1 MCALLQ
7 IALKM
12 FGISGRILCSLLL
25 LTGVFVA
32 IGASDLYAQTSRI
45 YFAGYMGLN
54 TTNDNKFSESSQPV
68 QGDFEYDN
76 APTFAGALGF
86 RFSRK
91 FRAEAELSYR
101 KKDLNNVD
109 FAAGNRAKIGG
120 EMKSWMLLLNGYYDF
135 DEIWSTQPYV
145 TLGLGVAHHD
155 GEIDGNGSG
164 LTSTADTSTGLGWQ
178 IGGGMKYR
186 VNPDLALTGGY
197 RYIGSS
203 DIKFDTYEI
212 EYSAHEFRVGLEY
225 DFSF

>member
-1 MCALLQ
+1 MFNTVTRLFRY
-7 IALKM
+7 IA
-12 FGISGRILCSLLL
+12 LLL
-25 LTGVFVA
+25 LMLPVVA
-32 IGASDLYAQTSRI
+32 LGATDLYAQTSRL

-54 TTNDNKFSESSQPV
+54 TTGDNEFSESSQDLK
-68 QGDFEYDN
+68 GDFEYDN

-101 KKDLNNVD
+101 KKDLDKVD
-109 FAAGNRAKIGG
+109 LSSSGRAKIGG
-120 EMKSWMLLLNGYYDF
+120 EMKTWMMMVNGYYDF
-135 DEIWSTQPYV
+135 DEIWSTQPYLTV
-145 TLGLGVAHHD
+145 GFGLAHHE
-155 GEIDGNGSG
+155 GEIDSNGSG
-164 LTSTADTSTGLGWQ
+164 LLDSSQDSMGLGWQ
-178 IGGGMKYR
+178 LGGGLKYR

-197 RYIGSS
+197 RYLGSS